1 MAFVGRR
8 LLHSIFVLWAVAT
21 ILFLMFR
28 LMPGNPLAAY
38 ISEALSAEQQNL
50 IMQQF
55 GLDRPLWEQYVI
67 YFGNLVQGELGTSFH
82 RREPVLSIVLS
93 VLPNTIIL
101 TFCGLFIAYAFGIL
115 AGAYLAWHRGTWIEG
130 VVVPVALAT
139 RAAPEFWLGMIL
151 LAVFA
156 FWLGWFPSGGAN
168 SAGAMYAGELDRIF
182 SRDFLLHLTLPALTI
197 ALYLQGLP
205 LLLMRSTM
213 IEAMHDEFVTMARMK
228 GLSEWRIVIHHAAR
242 NSLLPVLT
250 AFALAIGPNI
260 SANVVVETVF
270 SWPGLGRLL
279 VQAVS
284 TSDYPLAQGAFFL
297 IALVVIVMNLVADLL
312 YGFLDPRVAW
322 SLTSKAPPSCA
333 GPRSGSRQPGTSRA
347 ASSATRTR
355 WPAFCRLHRRGAVR
369 RCACNP

>member
-130 VVVPVALAT
+130 VVVPIALAT

-168 SAGAMYAGELDRIF
+168 SAGAMYSSELDRIF
-182 SRDFLLHLTLPALTI
+182 SRDFLVHLALPSLTI
-197 ALYLQGLP
+197 ALYLQGLL

-213 IEAMHDEFVTMARMK
+213 IEVMHEEFVTMARMK

-297 IALVVIVMNLVADLL
+297 IALIVIIMNIMADLL
-312 YGFLDPRVAW
+312 YGLLDPRV
-322 SLTSKAPPSCA
+322 SHD
-333 GPRSGSRQPGTSRA
+333 R
-347 ASSATRTR
+347 
-355 WPAFCRLHRRGAVR
+355 
-369 RCACNP
+369 